1 MVELRLS
8 YDAEKTSMLHELQQE
23 RDSMIEQREVQLT
36 ELKNNMQ
43 TEIQEQQGIARTQRA
58 QDAKVSVEGGGGESE
73 AVIKFLCFSYEC
85 FNIHVWTWHIEKNFF
100 LHFMLHPSIG
110 AHRNFCKGVDNPKKA
125 SPPIMP

>member
-58 QDAKVSVEGGGGESE
+58 QDAKVSVGVGGRGDGGSLKQSSSFS
-73 AVIKFLCFSYEC
+73 VFL
-85 FNIHVWTWHIEKNFF
+85 
-100 LHFMLHPSIG
+100 
-110 AHRNFCKGVDNPKKA
+110 
-125 SPPIMP
+125 